1 MMDLEVVN
9 EGFSSPAF
17 IQEGLPVIAVLMVVL
32 TATGFGGRVGFGVIS
47 SNDIGF
53 GVLGKNVC
61 SCSLVSSTSSLS
73 SVNPVFASSK
83 HSLSC
88 GSIFFLSF
96 LFRVC
101 KCAVYPRG
109 TFDSS
114 RAWVAQL

>member
-1 MMDLEVVN
+1 MMDPEVVIK
-9 EGFSSPAF
+9 GFSSPAF

-32 TATGFGGRVGFGVIS
+32 TATGFSGRVGFGVIS

-61 SCSLVSSTSSLS
+61 SISLVSSTSSFS
-73 SVNPVFASSK
+73 SVKPVFASSK
-83 HSLSC
+83 RSSSC
-88 GSIFFLSF
+88 ESIFFLSF
-96 LFRVC
+96 LFMVF
-101 KCAVYPRG
+101 KYAVYPRG